1 MDQHKLAL
9 LITLLYEIKCA
20 CLTICKGAQCYPL
33 AMKSPT
39 QDYDVVIIGGGPA
52 GLTAAIYTGRASLKT
67 VVLERGLP
75 GGQIAQTEEV
85 ENYPGFP
92 EPISGMELAQRMQQQ
107 AEKFGGKIEM
117 EEVLAVKRLDDDR
130 AHEYPF
136 LVEGYGADYRAKAV
150 ILATGAN
157 PKRLGVVG
165 EENFWGK
172 GVSTCATCDGFFY
185 RGKKVVVVGGGDAAV
200 EEGLFLTK
208 FASEVTIIHR
218 RDSLRA
224 NKVAQARAF
233 AHPKIKFIWDT
244 AIEEIQGE
252 GSVSGVRLKNL
263 KTGETSEMATDGV
276 FIFVG
281 HVPNT
286 EFVKDLVHLREDG
299 YVDVKEEIY
308 TNVPM
313 LFAAG
318 DVSDYMYRQLGTSI
332 GAGTRAAMSAE
343 RALAAL
349 EVAGHTITA
358 AD

>member
-1 MDQHKLAL
+1 MTASP
-9 LITLLYEIKCA
+9 
-20 CLTICKGAQCYPL
+20 AQ
-33 AMKSPT
+33 T
-39 QDYDVVIIGGGPA
+39 QDYDVVIVGGGPA

-67 VVLERGLP
+67 LILEKGLP

-92 EPISGMELAQRMQQQ
+92 EPIPGMELAQRMQQQ
-107 AEKFGGKIEM
+107 AEKFGAVIEM
-117 EEVLAVKRLDDDR
+117 DEVQAIER
-130 AHEYPF
+130 HEHDTHYPF
-136 LVEGYGADYRAKAV
+136 SVQGYGGNYRAKAV

-157 PKRLGVVG
+157 PKKLGVPG
-165 EENFWGK
+165 EDHFWGK

-208 FASEVTIIHR
+208 FADEVTLIHR

-233 AHPKIKFIWDT
+233 ANPKMKFIWDT
-244 AIEEIQGE
+244 GVEEIQGQDQ
-252 GSVSGVRLKNL
+252 VTGVRLKNL
-263 KTGETSEMATDGV
+263 KTGELQDMSTDGV
-276 FIFVG
+276 FIFIG

-286 EFVKDLVHLREDG
+286 GFVKDTVKLRDDG
-299 YVDVKEEIY
+299 YVEVTDEIY
-308 TNVPM
+308 TSVPM

-318 DVSDYMYRQLGTSI
+318 DVSDYVYRQLATSV
-332 GAGTRAAMSAE
+332 GAGTRAAMSVE
-343 RALAAL
+343 RSLAAL
-349 EVAGHTITA
+349 EVEAETA

>member
-1 MDQHKLAL
+1 MTQH
-9 LITLLYEIKCA
+9 
-20 CLTICKGAQCYPL
+20 
-33 AMKSPT
+33 
-39 QDYDVVIIGGGPA
+39 YDVVIVGGGPA

-67 VVLERGLP
+67 LILEKGLP

-92 EPISGMELAQRMQQQ
+92 EPISGMELAGRMQQQ
-107 AEKFGGKIEM
+107 AEKFGGVIEM
-117 EEVLAVKRLDDDR
+117 DEVQAIVRDEQD
-130 AHEYPF
+130 HEYPF
-136 LVEGYGADYRAKAV
+136 TVTGYGGTYRAKAV

-157 PKRLGVVG
+157 PKRLNVPG
-165 EENFWGK
+165 EEHFWGK

-208 FASEVTIIHR
+208 FADEVTLIHR
-218 RDSLRA
+218 RDTLRA

-233 AHPKIKFIWDT
+233 SNPKMKFIWDT
-244 AIEEIQGE
+244 AVEEIE
-252 GSVSGVRLKNL
+252 GDDTVTGVHLKNL
-263 KTGETSEMATDGV
+263 KTGEVTDMATDGV
-276 FIFVG
+276 FIFIG

-286 EFVKDLVHLREDG
+286 DFVKDTVKLRPDG
-299 YVDVKEEIY
+299 YVDVTDEIY
-308 TNVPM
+308 TSVPM

-318 DVSDYMYRQLGTSI
+318 DVSDYIYRQLGTSV

-349 EVAGHTITA
+349 EVEAETA

>member
-1 MDQHKLAL
+1 MSQNPN
-9 LITLLYEIKCA
+9 
-20 CLTICKGAQCYPL
+20 AQN
-33 AMKSPT
+33 
-39 QDYDVVIIGGGPA
+39 YDVVIIGGGPA
-52 GLTAAIYTGRASLKT
+52 GLTAAIYTGRASLST
-67 VVLERGLP
+67 LILEKGLP

-92 EPISGMELAQRMQQQ
+92 EPIPGMELAARMQQQ

-117 EEVLAVKRLDDDR
+117 DEVQSVTKDEYET
-130 AHEYPF
+130 HYPF
-136 LVEGYGADYRAKAV
+136 TVKGYGGEYRAKAV

-157 PKRLGVVG
+157 PKKLGVPG
-165 EENFWGK
+165 EETYWGK

-208 FASEVTIIHR
+208 FADEVTLIHR

-233 AHPKIKFIWDT
+233 SNPKMKFIWDT
-244 AIEEIQGE
+244 VVEEIQGDAN
-252 GSVSGVRLKNL
+252 VSNVKLKNL
-263 KTGETSEMATDGV
+263 KTGETSDFATDGV
-276 FIFVG
+276 FIFIG

-286 EFVKDLVHLREDG
+286 EFVKDLVTLRDDG
-299 YVDVKEEIY
+299 YVDVTDEIY

-318 DVSDYMYRQLGTSI
+318 DVSDYVYRQLATSV
-332 GAGTRAAMSAE
+332 GAGTRAAMTVE
-343 RALAAL
+343 RSLAAL
-349 EVAGHTITA
+349 EIAEETTA

>member
-1 MDQHKLAL
+1 MSNHPTPQH
-9 LITLLYEIKCA
+9 
-20 CLTICKGAQCYPL
+20 
-33 AMKSPT
+33 
-39 QDYDVVIIGGGPA
+39 YDVVIVGGGPA
-52 GLTAAIYTGRASLKT
+52 GLTAAIYTGRANLKT
-67 VVLERGLP
+67 VILEKGLP

-117 EEVLAVKRLDDDR
+117 EEVQSIVRANDDQ
-130 AHEYPF
+130 AHTYPF
-136 LVEGYGADYRAKAV
+136 TVTGYSDTYHAKAV

-157 PKRLGVVG
+157 PKKLGVPG

-185 RGKKVVVVGGGDAAV
+185 RGKKVVVIGGGDAAV

-208 FASEVTIIHR
+208 FADEVTLIHR

-233 AHPKIKFIWDT
+233 ANPKMKFMWDT
-244 AIEEIQGE
+244 VVEEVLGE
-252 GSVSGVRLKNL
+252 GTVSGVRLKNL
-263 KTGETSEMATDGV
+263 KTGQVQDFDTDGV
-276 FIFVG
+276 FVFIG

-286 EFVKDLVHLREDG
+286 AFVKDVVKLREDG
-299 YVDVKEEIY
+299 YVDVTDEIY

-318 DVSDYMYRQLGTSI
+318 DVSDYIYRQLGTSV

-349 EVAGHTITA
+349 EVETETA

>member
-1 MDQHKLAL
+1 MTSA
-9 LITLLYEIKCA
+9 
-20 CLTICKGAQCYPL
+20 
-33 AMKSPT
+33 PT
-39 QDYDVVIIGGGPA
+39 GTQNYDVVIVGGGPA
-52 GLTAAIYTGRASLKT
+52 GLTAAIYTGRASLST
-67 VVLERGLP
+67 LILEKGLP

-92 EPISGMELAQRMQQQ
+92 DPISGMELAMRMQQQ

-117 EEVLAVKRLDDDR
+117 DEVQSIHRADDDTE
-130 AHEYPF
+130 HEYPF
-136 LVEGYGADYRAKAV
+136 IVTGYSGTYRAKAV

-157 PKRLGVVG
+157 PKRLNIPG
-165 EENFWGK
+165 EDDFWGK

-185 RGKKVVVVGGGDAAV
+185 RGKKVVVIGGGDAAV

-208 FASEVTIIHR
+208 FAEEVTVIHR

-233 AHPKIKFIWDT
+233 SNPKMKFIWDT
-244 AIEEIQGE
+244 APLEIQGDQ
-252 GSVSGVRLKNL
+252 SVSGVRLKNL
-263 KTGETSEMATDGV
+263 KTGEESEMATDGV
-276 FIFVG
+276 FIFIG
-281 HVPNT
+281 HTPNT
-286 EFVKDLVHLREDG
+286 EFVQDTVKLRPDG
-299 YVDVKEEIY
+299 YVDVTDEIY
-308 TNVPM
+308 TSVPM

-318 DVSDYMYRQLGTSI
+318 DVSDYIYRQLGTSV

-349 EVAGHTITA
+349 EVQGMETTA

>member
-1 MDQHKLAL
+1 MTR
-9 LITLLYEIKCA
+9 TLP
-20 CLTICKGAQCYPL
+20 Q
-33 AMKSPT
+33 T
-39 QDYDVVIIGGGPA
+39 QDYDVVIVGGGPA
-52 GLTAAIYTGRASLKT
+52 GLTAAIYTGRASLST
-67 VVLERGLP
+67 LILEKGLP

-92 EPISGMELAQRMQQQ
+92 EPISGMELAGRMQQQ

-117 EEVLAVKRLDDDR
+117 DEVEAIEQTGD
-130 AHEYPF
+130 HHYPF
-136 LVEGYGADYRAKAV
+136 VVKGYSGNYRAKSV

-157 PKRLGVVG
+157 PKRLNVPG
-165 EENFWGK
+165 EEEFWGR

-185 RGKKVVVVGGGDAAV
+185 RGKKVVVIGGGDAAV

-208 FASEVTIIHR
+208 FADEVTLIHR

-233 AHPKIKFIWDT
+233 ANPKMKFIWDT
-244 AIEEIQGE
+244 AVEEIQGAE
-252 GSVSGVRLKNL
+252 AVSGVRLKNL
-263 KTGETSEMATDGV
+263 KTGETQDMAVDGV
-276 FIFVG
+276 FIFIG

-286 EFVKDLVHLREDG
+286 EFVKDTLKLREDG
-299 YVDVKEEIY
+299 YVDVTDEIY
-308 TNVPM
+308 TSVPL

-318 DVSDYMYRQLGTSI
+318 DVSDYIYRQLGTSV

-349 EVAGHTITA
+349 EVAGEETA